1 MASTGA
7 WSQTQL
13 FFCKNW
19 PQLNDLKRSVQ
30 QYCTI
35 VHATRSCFIVPYST
49 CIWQV
54 KWRETVFNTRFD
66 ETICVLTTSAYRNA
80 IVWLS
85 FVILMG
91 LIRISSA
98 ITIHEMLWFVYSTFS
113 NIIFRNSFWTRF
125 FSFLKSRTYAL
136 KLNINEIK
144 SSATF
149 FCSHVEWKICL
160 EKKYAFH
167 LNLLWRSHSELSK
180 FHCVSICFKCTRLL
194 LRNAT
199 VLFILVY
206 FYLLLMTSSK
216 PFAIACR
223 ALAL

>member
-1 MASTGA
+1 MYMRSEFTLFIWNNVCHFIQFCQSSQELKRKRNLEISMFLFGIH
-7 WSQTQL
+7 WSLKPNTII
-13 FFCKNW
+13 FCKNW

-125 FSFLKSRTYAL
+125 FLSW
-136 KLNINEIK
+136 N
-144 SSATF
+144 
-149 FCSHVEWKICL
+149 L
-160 EKKYAFH
+160 EH
-167 LNLLWRSHSELSK
+167 MRWN
-180 FHCVSICFKCTRLL
+180 
-194 LRNAT
+194 
-199 VLFILVY
+199 
-206 FYLLLMTSSK
+206 
-216 PFAIACR
+216 
-223 ALAL
+223 